1 MDLEK
6 RLELYK
12 AEYFFQIDMK
22 EKIYTRMA
30 IFSVFIT
37 ACITANFTMLDEL
50 LKLSPRLLAIVI
62 GLWIIS
68 GLTLIYVVY
77 AFVQISAFKQDN
89 LVNSN
94 LEMEDYRVVLE
105 NHFTTRIQ
113 PLNPSL
119 TSEIYVSEQF
129 NEYLK
134 NQYAACSSTF
144 YLNNVDR
151 QEKLTGLANCS
162 YILLGLTL
170 IISVFFITQKL
181 EGKLN
186 EPKST
191 TSTSTSTNTSNKG
204 R

>member
-1 MDLEK
+1 MNLER

-12 AEYFFQIDMK
+12 AEYLFQIDMK

-37 ACITANFTMLDEL
+37 ACITANFTMFDEL
-50 LKLSPRLLAIVI
+50 LKLSPRILAFVS
-62 GLWIIS
+62 GLWVIS
-68 GLTLIYVVY
+68 GITLVYVIY
-77 AFVQISAFKQDN
+77 AFMQISAFKRDS

-94 LEMEDYRVVLE
+94 LEMENYRVVLE
-105 NHFTTRIQ
+105 NHFK
-113 PLNPSL
+113 
-119 TSEIYVSEQF
+119 SEIQQTNPTLNSELYVADQF

-134 NQYAACSSTF
+134 NQYAICSSTF

-151 QEKLTGLANCS
+151 QEKLTRIANCS
-162 YILLGLTL
+162 FILFGLTL
-170 IISVFFITQKL
+170 FISVFFITKKL

-186 EPKST
+186 EPKFTTTATST
-191 TSTSTSTNTSNKG
+191 TLTGNKG

>member
-6 RLELYK
+6 RIELYK
-12 AEYFFQIDMK
+12 AEYLFQIDMK

-37 ACITANFTMLDEL
+37 ACITANFTMFDEL
-50 LKLSPRLLAIVI
+50 LKLTPRLLAFVT
-62 GLWIIS
+62 GLWVIS
-68 GLTLIYVVY
+68 GLTLIYVIY
-77 AFVQISAFKQDN
+77 AFMQISAFKQDR

-94 LEMEDYRVVLE
+94 LEMEAYRVVLE
-105 NHFTTRIQ
+105 NHFNSQIQ
-113 PLNPSL
+113 QIDPTL
-119 TSEIYVSEQF
+119 TSEIYVAEQF
-129 NEYLK
+129 NGYLK
-134 NQYAACSSTF
+134 DQYATCASTF

-151 QEKLTGLANCS
+151 QEKLTRIANCS

-170 IISVFFITQKL
+170 IVSVFFITQKL

-186 EPKST
+186 EPKITST
-191 TSTSTSTNTSNKG
+191 TSTSTVTSNKG

>member
-50 LKLSPRLLAIVI
+50 LKLSPKLLAFVTA
-62 GLWIIS
+62 LWVIS
-68 GLTLIYVVY
+68 GLTLIYIIY
-77 AFVQISAFKQDN
+77 AFVQISAFKKDF

-94 LEMEDYRVVLE
+94 LEMEKYRTTLE
-105 NHFTTRIQ
+105 NHFTSNIH
-113 PLNPSL
+113 PLNPAL

-134 NQYAACSSTF
+134 DQYATCASTF

-170 IISVFFITQKL
+170 IISIFFITQKL
-181 EGKLN
+181 EGKFN
-186 EPKST
+186 ESKTST
-191 TSTSTSTNTSNKG
+191 TTTTTTNKSNKG